1 VSGTTT
7 HDEDWFFVE
16 PVILRVLA
24 AHPSVELCL
33 TGYLPPSPACE
44 ALGARVRRIPP
55 VPWYQVPETLRDL
68 DVNLAPLTPGSR
80 FNEAKSAIKWLEAA
94 LTGTPTVAS
103 STEPF
108 REAIADG
115 VNGVLARTVDDWFA
129 AIDGL
134 LRDPLRRRRM
144 GSRARRDAL
153 LGWSPH
159 LQARRYLGLLET
171 ARSWPAERSRRL
183 ASRSRWE
190 PVVHDD
196 PLVPHGLEP
205 YALPGVEAAPAPAPT
220 LADKVRYI
228 GSRVRHT
235 VRDEGLLSAVRRSG
249 PWFALW
255 ARQWRDRLLRD

>member
-1 VSGTTT
+1 
-7 HDEDWFFVE
+7 
-16 PVILRVLA
+16 
-24 AHPSVELCL
+24 
-33 TGYLPPSPACE
+33 
-44 ALGARVRRIPP
+44 
-55 VPWYQVPETLRDL
+55 VPWHQVPELLRDL

-94 LTGTPTVAS
+94 LTETPTVAS
-103 STEPF
+103 PTEPF
-108 REAIADG
+108 RDALADG
-115 VNGVLARTVDDWFA
+115 VNGLLARTEDDWFA

-171 ARSWPAERSRRL
+171 ARSWPAERARRL
-183 ASRSRWE
+183 ASYPRWE

-205 YALPGVEAAPAPAPT
+205 YALPDAEAAPAPAPT

-228 GSRVRHT
+228 GSRLRHT